1 MQHVRLRY
9 IASVVFVLFLLGG
22 CATSH
27 SPAPVIDIG
36 ESGDVKQAQQALK
49 NGKYKVKP
57 GDTLFSIAWYTG
69 KDYRE
74 LAAINNIMPPYQI
87 FPGQFIALNSVGV
100 IPKAKRSDGGGPTTR
115 RNDKSVIDPPK
126 KPAYGAKK
134 AKKTSTNT
142 AVKAWGWPSQGKVV
156 SRYSLTENGNKGIDI
171 ANERGTPI
179 VAAADGKVIYTG
191 AALRGFGKLVI
202 IKHSEDFLSAYAHN
216 EEIHVEEQQSV
227 KKGQI
232 VGRMGNS
239 GSQTVK
245 LHFEIR
251 FRGKSVDPLRYLPPR
266 GS

>member
-1 MQHVRLRY
+1 MQHVRRLY
-9 IASVVFVLFLLGG
+9 HAGVVILLFWLSG
-22 CATSH
+22 CATQH
-27 SPAPVIDIG
+27 SPAPVVDIG
-36 ESGDVKQAQQALK
+36 DAGDVKQAQQALK
-49 NGKYKVKP
+49 KGKYKVKS

-87 FPGQFIALNSVGV
+87 FPGQTISLNVVSVL
-100 IPKAKRSDGGGPTTR
+100 PKTNRSTKGGLTTK
-115 RNDKSVIDPPK
+115 RNDKSVVDPPK

-142 AVKAWGWPSQGKVV
+142 TVKAWGWPSQGKVV
-156 SRYSLTENGNKGIDI
+156 SRYSLTEKGNKGIDI
-171 ANERGTPI
+171 ANQRGTPV

-191 AALRGFGKLVI
+191 SALRGFGKLVI

-216 EEIHVEEQQSV
+216 EDILVKEQQTV